1 MHVATE
7 PDAETSG
14 EVRRALLIKNIPKV
28 GEQEANTSVTS
39 GKARRIPTPELACP
53 GPGLPEA
60 HGPRPVSQGQRASRA
75 AKAERT
81 GVDMTEV

>member
-14 EVRRALLIKNIPKV
+14 GVRRALLIENIPKV

-53 GPGLPEA
+53 GPGAPGRTRPEDGLP
-60 HGPRPVSQGQRASRA
+60 GPASEPG